1 MVQERRYPVG
11 IQDFEKLRTKKCVY
25 VDKTDLVYRLAQK
38 NTVFLSRPRR
48 FGKSLLSS
56 TLKYYFQG
64 RKDLF
69 QDLAIEQLEK
79 DWTEYPVLHFDL
91 ST

>member
-38 NTVFLSRPRR
+38 DYIFLSRPRR
-48 FGKSLLSS
+48 FGKSFLSS
-56 TLKYYFQG
+56 TLKY
-64 RKDLF
+64 
-69 QDLAIEQLEK
+69 
-79 DWTEYPVLHFDL
+79 
-91 ST
+91 

>member
-1 MVQERRYPVG
+1 MKQERIYPVG
-11 IQDFEKLRTKKCVY
+11 IQDFEKLRTNGCVY
-25 VDKTDLVYRLAQK
+25 VDKTDLIYQLVQK
-38 NTVFLSRPRR
+38 FYVFLSRPRR

-69 QDLAIEQLEK
+69 QGLAFERME
-79 DWTEYPVLHFDL
+79 
-91 ST
+91 